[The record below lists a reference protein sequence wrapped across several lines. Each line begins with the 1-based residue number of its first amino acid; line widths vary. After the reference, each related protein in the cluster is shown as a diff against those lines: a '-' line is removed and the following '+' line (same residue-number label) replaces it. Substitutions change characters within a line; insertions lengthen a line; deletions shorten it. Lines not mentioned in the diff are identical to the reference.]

1 MPVIHFIN
9 RMKEA
14 EQKIG
19 FDVSSL
25 IFAIIT
31 ITFIIFKKEARK
43 KVISYLKNPV
53 FVIHF
58 LIILAFSIITL
69 SLEANNEEIKRRQES
84 IKHALAALIIAIM
97 AALDMKLGPFWL
109 VFITSYYLHLS

>member
-1 MPVIHFIN
+1 MVIHFIN

-19 FDVSSL
+19 FDIASI

-31 ITFIIFKKEARK
+31 IGFIVTHKERRN
-43 KVISYLKNPV
+43 KVISYMKNPI
-53 FVIHF
+53 FVVHF
-58 LIILAFSIITL
+58 IVITVFSIMTL
-69 SLEANNEEIKRRQES
+69 SLDAKNKEIERRQES
-84 IKHALAALIIAIM
+84 VKHALAALIIAIM

-109 VFITSYYLHLS
+109 VFIISYYLHLS